1 MLNEPLITK
10 PFFSEKVWGN
20 SELNKIFKTDI
31 KETVGEVWLFSPV
44 LGKETNLIGLKSGK
58 NYGKP
63 SEIFSEIDL
72 LLKLIS
78 TSDKLSVQVHPDDKM
93 AKILENQNNGK
104 SEAWY
109 FLENN
114 GKIKVSNK
122 NKDIIK
128 SLDTEEWNES
138 LEEVFLDKGDL
149 IFVPAGT
156 VHALCEGSTIL
167 EIQQSSD
174 VTYRLYDWGRPREI
188 HVEKAK
194 KVLENIET
202 SYVISRKCEN
212 FETKFFSVQTIKNL
226 KRKGFGIYVNLKTYE
241 TIVLSENVEYF
252 FEGEY
257 IEFKK

>member
-1 MLNEPLITK
+1 
-10 PFFSEKVWGN
+10 
-20 SELNKIFKTDI
+20 
-31 KETVGEVWLFSPV
+31 
-44 LGKETNLIGLKSGK
+44 
-58 NYGKP
+58 
-63 SEIFSEIDL
+63 
-72 LLKLIS
+72 
-78 TSDKLSVQVHPDDKM
+78 M